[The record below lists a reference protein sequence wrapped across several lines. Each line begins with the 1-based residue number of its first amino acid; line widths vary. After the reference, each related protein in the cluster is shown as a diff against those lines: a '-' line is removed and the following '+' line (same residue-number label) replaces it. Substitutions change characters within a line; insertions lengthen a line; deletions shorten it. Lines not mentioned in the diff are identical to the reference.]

1 MAQKA
6 SEIQK
11 QRIQEIEM
19 KADELVKKSEIM
31 FVSSV
36 NEKGYPRTCGVR
48 SKGRQSTLKQI
59 QNQAFVFNMREIR

>member
-31 FVSSV
+31 FVSLLMRKVIREPAVSENCV
-36 NEKGYPRTCGVR
+36 TK
-48 SKGRQSTLKQI
+48 
-59 QNQAFVFNMREIR
+59 VFGIYFS